1 MKMQALNGKTALITG
16 AGKGL
21 GRAMAL
27 ALAAEEVNLLLVG
40 RTLADLENVA
50 KEAIAINANIKVNVK
65 AADVSDYSQVKEAV
79 SELTTAQP
87 NIDIL
92 INNAGILRVGG
103 ILDLPVEEFEK
114 SIQTN
119 VFGTYYFLREVLPFL
134 TKNESSDVIN
144 IASTA
149 GLKGNANFSAY
160 GSSKAAVIN
169 LSEAVMQE
177 FRKQGVRV
185 TTINPSTIATEMTLN
200 AKFTDGN
207 EERVLQ
213 PEDLAFLV
221 VHNLKLPQRAFVK
234 DFGLWSTNP

>member
-1 MKMQALNGKTALITG
+1 MKMQSLQGKTALITG

-27 ALAAEEVNLLLVG
+27 ALAAEGVNLMLVG

-50 KEAIAINANIKVNVK
+50 KEAEAKNASITIAIET
-65 AADVSDYSQVKEAV
+65 ADVSEYAQVKNAV
-79 SELTTAQP
+79 TQLTKE
-87 NIDIL
+87 NKSIDIL

-134 TKNESSDVIN
+134 IQNESSDVIN

-160 GSSKAAVIN
+160 GASKAAVIN
-169 LSEAVMQE
+169 LTESAMQE
-177 FRKQGVRV
+177 FRKKGVRV

-200 AKFTDGN
+200 AQFTDGN